1 MFISTAKT
9 CYCSLIV
16 HKGLLLPSSLFSQK
30 CRCIMIY
37 SSHGLAY
44 MFAFSCLHYK
54 SYNSQKHMLF
64 ICFMCVTSPVF
75 KMVLDV
81 SSKSGLTFRV
91 HLYVLELENQHLSTY
106 YYHKH
111 IKLKIG
117 SGKSYY

>member
-1 MFISTAKT
+1 
-9 CYCSLIV
+9 
-16 HKGLLLPSSLFSQK
+16 
-30 CRCIMIY
+30 MIH

-44 MFAFSCLHYK
+44 MFVFSCLHYK
-54 SYNSQKHMLF
+54 SYNSQKHMLS

-81 SSKSGLTFRV
+81 SSKSGITFRV

-106 YYHKH
+106 CYHKH